1 MTADGLHLINTVM
14 SSENTAEEE
23 AGRAGEP
30 EYSGK
35 GRGIAPSGQT
45 QSTAA
50 ADACEE
56 RKSGRTTGRPV
67 E

>member
-30 EYSGK
+30 GELEDGK
-35 GRGIAPSGQT
+35 GRGIGI
-45 QSTAA
+45 
-50 ADACEE
+50 
-56 RKSGRTTGRPV
+56 SGRLTSSQELRMNPGN
-67 E
+67 